1 MSDRPDLK
9 WGVERRLEFIEFRL
23 FWEGG
28 VNRADI
34 IEKFDVSVPQASK
47 DLSLY
52 QERAPGNV
60 EYDKSAKRY
69 VTSDDF
75 RPMYLDPDPDQYL
88 SRLRSA
94 GEGLVTE
101 DANWISSVPEIDIVL
116 NPKRRVAAPILKAI
130 LQAVREKRS
139 IQVLYQSM
147 NREQTEPQW
156 RLISPHAFGFDGFRW
171 HARAFCHDTQQYK
184 DFLLPRILEAGV
196 KGEVDDTARFDRL
209 WNERFDIIVGPH
221 PGLTPSQQ
229 KVVELDFGMP
239 DGTLTLSVRYAML
252 FYVLKRLGLLDA
264 PQLQSPRTQHIV
276 AINREELDAAI
287 QQSQIR
293 L

>member
-1 MSDRPDLK
+1 MAEHAALK

-23 FWEGG
+23 FWEGA

-34 IEKFDVSVPQASK
+34 IDRFDVSVPQASK
-47 DLSLY
+47 DLSRY
-52 QERAPGNV
+52 QEVAPGNV
-60 EYDKSAKRY
+60 LYDKSAKRY
-69 VTSDDF
+69 VPSDDF
-75 RPMYLDPDPDQYL
+75 RPIYLDPDPDQYL

-94 GEGLVTE
+94 GEGLLTE
-101 DANWISSVPEIDIVL
+101 DANWISSVPDIDIVL
-116 NPKRRVAAPILKAI
+116 NPKRRVAPPTLKAV

-139 IQVLYQSM
+139 IQILYQSM

-156 RLISPHAFGFDGFRW
+156 RRISPHAFGFDGFRW

-184 DFLLPRILEAGV
+184 DFLLPRILEVGV
-196 KGEVDDTARFDRL
+196 KGESDDTARFDRL

-229 KVVELDFGMP
+229 KVVELDFGMT

-264 PQLQSPRTQHIV
+264 PELQSPRTQHIV
-276 AINREELDAAI
+276 AFNREELDAAI

>member
-34 IEKFDVSVPQASK
+34 VEKFDVSVPQASK
-47 DLSLY
+47 DLTLY

-69 VTSDDF
+69 VASDGF
-75 RPMYLDPDPDQYL
+75 RPIYLDPDPDQYL

-94 GEGLVTE
+94 GEGLVSE
-101 DANWISSVPEIDIVL
+101 DANWISTVPDLDIVL
-116 NPKRRVAAPILKAI
+116 NPKRRVAPPILKAV

-139 IQVLYQSM
+139 IHVLYQSM

-156 RLISPHAFGFDGFRW
+156 RRIFPHAFGFDGFRW
-171 HARAFCHDTQQYK
+171 HARAFCHDSQQYK
-184 DFLLPRILEAGV
+184 DFLLPRILEVGA
-196 KGEVDDTARFDRL
+196 KGEAEDTARSDRL

-229 KVVELDFGMP
+229 KVVELDFGMT
-239 DGTLTLSVRYAML
+239 DGTLRLSVRFAML

-264 PQLQSPRTQHIV
+264 PELQSPRTQHII
-276 AINREELDAAI
+276 ALNREELDAAI
-287 QQSQIR
+287 QQSQVR

>member
-47 DLSLY
+47 DLTLY

-94 GEGLVTE
+94 GEGLITE
-101 DANWISSVPEIDIVL
+101 DANWISGVPDIDIVL
-116 NPKRRVAAPILKAI
+116 NPKRRIAPPILKAV

-156 RLISPHAFGFDGFRW
+156 RRISPHAFGFDGFRW
-171 HARAFCHDTQQYK
+171 HARAFCHDSQQYK
-184 DFLLPRILEAGV
+184 DFLLPRILEVGV
-196 KGEVDDTARFDRL
+196 KGEADDTARSDRL

-229 KVVELDFGMP
+229 KVVELDFGMT

-252 FYVLKRLGLLDA
+252 FYVLKRLGLLGA